1 MNMIAAV
8 DKNWGIGKDN
18 GLLDHIPEDMK
29 FFRETTK
36 GKAVIMGRKT
46 FLSFPNQ
53 KPLPNR
59 LNIVLTHDKDFCPEG
74 VLVADS
80 IEKAVKIAKE
90 SYSDD
95 DIFVI
100 GGEAIYFAMEKL
112 CKRAYITKIAKAYD
126 ADKFFPCLDEKKEW
140 KVKHEEKLETEKG
153 LSLTFLTY
161 EKEN

>member
-8 DKNWGIGKDN
+8 DKNWGIGRDN

-59 LNIVLTHDKDFCPEG
+59 LNIVLTHDESFCPEG
-74 VLVADS
+74 VVVVDS
-80 IEKAVKIAKE
+80 IEKAIEKARE
-90 SYSDD
+90 EYSDD

-100 GGEAIYFAMEKL
+100 GGESIYFAMEKL
-112 CKRAYITKIAKAYD
+112 CKRAYITKIDNEYD
-126 ADKFFPCLDEKKEW
+126 AEKFFPCLDEKDEW
-140 KVKHEEKLETEKG
+140 KVKHKEMLKTEKG
-153 LSLTFLTY
+153 LWLTFVTY
-161 EKEN
+161 EKES